1 MNFEFWKS
9 FPKLWGLQT
18 DFDLFAEDSSL
29 SDIINT
35 ESESEIE
42 SGTESETESGTES
55 ENQLGKNEEPRK
67 ARQWI
72 ERIETNKDRMVLSET
87 MFEMMSNDDKITKD
101 RVETLMECGSRFLL
115 EWRCIFF
122 NFDYLCI
129 PILTLHNTNNHEI

>member
-1 MNFEFWKS
+1 MNFEFWKN

-18 DFDLFAEDSSL
+18 DFDLFSEHSPPKSIKEALCPPL
-29 SDIINT
+29 SDATVT
-35 ESESEIE
+35 ESKTQS
-42 SGTESETESGTES
+42 
-55 ENQLGKNEEPRK
+55 GKNEEPRK
-67 ARQWI
+67 ARQWV

-129 PILTLHNTNNHEI
+129 PILTYRIQTIMKYRK

>member
-18 DFDLFAEDSSL
+18 DFDLFAEHLPPKSIKEALYPPL
-29 SDIINT
+29 SDAT
-35 ESESEIE
+35 E
-42 SGTESETESGTES
+42 TESETQS
-55 ENQLGKNEEPRK
+55 GKNEEPRK

-72 ERIETNKDRMVLSET
+72 EKIETNKDRMVLSEM
-87 MFEMMSNDDKITKD
+87 MFEMISNDDKMTKD

-129 PILTLHNTNNHEI
+129 PILTYIIQTIMKYRK